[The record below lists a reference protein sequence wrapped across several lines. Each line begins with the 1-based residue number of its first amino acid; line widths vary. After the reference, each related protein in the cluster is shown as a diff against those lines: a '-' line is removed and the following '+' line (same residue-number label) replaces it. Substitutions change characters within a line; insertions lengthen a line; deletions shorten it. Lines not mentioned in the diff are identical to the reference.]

1 MVGVFSFIDAKSQ
14 ILRPLA
20 NIGKVPLFFYA
31 VHIPLL
37 AIFSRRL
44 GFFYHESA
52 VLGSLLGWA
61 VLLAVMYPLALWFG
75 KVKKRSRAWIIRM
88 I

>member
-1 MVGVFSFIDAKSQ
+1 
-14 ILRPLA
+14 
-20 NIGKVPLFFYA
+20 

-37 AIFSRRL
+37 AIFSKRL

-52 VLGSLLGWA
+52 VMGSLIGWVA
-61 VLLAVMYPLALWFG
+61 LLIVMYPLALWFG
-75 KVKKRSRAWIIRM
+75 GVKRKSRAWIIRM